1 MKLDLH
7 RSRILHVPL
16 YHISDKLYVTLL
28 CKAYMVLD
36 CVYANMPLKVD
47 LGLTFRFSTKYSRYV
62 DDCEVLLFRANLL
75 YL

>member
-1 MKLDLH
+1 
-7 RSRILHVPL
+7 
-16 YHISDKLYVTLL
+16 
-28 CKAYMVLD
+28 MVLD